1 MLQVGS
7 MTRPDRTAPQ
17 RISCERHSSMRSET
31 FDVVIVGG
39 GNAGIGVTGP
49 VRRAGMSVAMIESHD
64 LGGTCPN
71 RGCTPKKVLVAAGH
85 ALHEIERAAIHHIS
99 VGKPKLDWA
108 ALIDREKDLIK
119 DIPANLARSMAK
131 RNVEV
136 IRGHAAFAGPNLVRV
151 GARELEAK
159 HIVIATG
166 SKPRPLPIPGAEL
179 MITSDEMLTERDLP
193 ASVIFVGGG
202 VISLEF
208 GHVYARTG
216 TDVTILEALPQLL
229 PAMDADAVARLQTE
243 SERIGISVKTSVSV
257 KRIEP
262 ADGRLRV
269 VFAHDGAEHSAE
281 ADRIVNGAGR
291 VANIDTLDLA
301 AGYVEHVNGR
311 VALDRHLRSIS
322 NPLVHVCG
330 DAVPTS
336 PQLSPIATYE
346 GDIVGRNIVEGP
358 KYSPD
363 YASMATSVYTV
374 PALAAVGLTEVAA
387 RQKGFAIDVHAN
399 DMQDWLSAKTY
410 AETVAWSKIIV
421 DRATDRILGAHF
433 VGHAGQELVN
443 LFGLAMR
450 FGLTAGQ
457 IRDNVY
463 AYPTFSSDIK
473 HMLGHG

>member
-1 MLQVGS
+1 
-7 MTRPDRTAPQ
+7 
-17 RISCERHSSMRSET
+17 
-31 FDVVIVGG
+31 
-39 GNAGIGVTGP
+39 
-49 VRRAGMSVAMIESHD
+49 
-64 LGGTCPN
+64 
-71 RGCTPKKVLVAAGH
+71 VLVAAGH
-85 ALHEIERAAIHHIS
+85 VLHEIERAAVHHIA
-99 VGKPKLDWA
+99 VGKPRLDWA
-108 ALIDREKDLIK
+108 ALIDREKEMIK
-119 DIPANLARSMAK
+119 DIPTNLARSMAK
-131 RNVEV
+131 RDVE
-136 IRGHAAFAGPNLVRV
+136 IIKGHAVFAGPNLIRV
-151 GARELEAK
+151 GSRELEAR

-166 SKPRPLPIPGAEL
+166 SRPRPLPIPGAEL
-179 MITSDEMLTERDLP
+179 MITSEEILSEHDLP

-243 SERIGISVKTSVSV
+243 SERIGVSVKTSVSV

-262 ADGRLRV
+262 ANGRLRV
-269 VFAHDGAEHSAE
+269 IFGHGGAEHAIES
-281 ADRIVNGAGR
+281 DRVVNGAGR
-291 VANIDTLDLA
+291 VANVDTLDLA
-301 AGYVEHVNGR
+301 AGNVEHANGR
-311 VALDRHLRSIS
+311 VAVDRHLRSTS

-346 GDIVGRNIVEGP
+346 GDIVGRNIVEGA

-374 PALAAVGLTEVAA
+374 PALAAVGLTEAAA
-387 RQKGFAIDVHAN
+387 RQKGFVIDVHTN
-399 DMQDWLSAKTY
+399 DMHDWFSAKTY

-421 DRATDRILGAHF
+421 DQATDRILGAHF
-433 VGHAGQELVN
+433 VGHSGQELVN
-443 LFGLAMR
+443 LFGLALR
-450 FGLTAGQ
+450 FGLTAAQ